1 MEIKVRIKETDL
13 LGHINHANYFTYME
27 EARIKFFNKI
37 GLEVTNDDCTVILA
51 AANCDYIRQGYFNQ
65 TLVVTTNVK
74 RIGRTSFTLVSNIV
88 EKESNELI
96 AKGEVTVVYFN
107 INKQKPEELPNLY
120 KEKLNERM
128 VS

>member
-1 MEIKVRIKETDL
+1 MEIKVRISETDV

-27 EARIKFFNKI
+27 EARIEFFNKI
-37 GLEVTNDDCTVILA
+37 GLEVINEGCTVILA
-51 AANCDYIRQGYFNQ
+51 AANCDYVRQGYFNQ
-65 TLVVTTNVK
+65 TLMVTTGVK
-74 RIGRTSFTLVSNIV
+74 RIGRTSFTLVSDIV

-107 INKQKPEELPNLY
+107 VHEQRAQELPNSY
-120 KEKLNERM
+120 KEKLKELM